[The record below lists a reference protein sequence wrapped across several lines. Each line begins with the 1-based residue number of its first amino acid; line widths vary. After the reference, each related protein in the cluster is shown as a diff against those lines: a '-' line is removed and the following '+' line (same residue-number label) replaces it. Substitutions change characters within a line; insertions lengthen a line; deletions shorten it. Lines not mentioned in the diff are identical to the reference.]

1 MEEEYNQEQIE
12 RLIDSLGP
20 LPDSF
25 NRLADSIKNANSGL
39 GPLGNSA
46 KDASNQIGTLAT
58 ASKDASDSRT
68 KETHTTEDNIKRSK
82 VAYDQSIAALD
93 KLGDALTSSKPSFA
107 DLGGV
112 AVSASK
118 SLGNLAEDMLP
129 RFGAELNVAIQLLG
143 DLSAVYLTQFSEQ
156 NEFGAQMRRMGVTVA
171 EMSDGTRNTTDSMT
185 DLA

>member
-82 VAYDQSIAALD
+82 VAYDQSI
-93 KLGDALTSSKPSFA
+93 DALKT
-107 DLGGV
+107 
-112 AVSASK
+112 
-118 SLGNLAEDMLP
+118 N
-129 RFGAELNVAIQLLG
+129 
-143 DLSAVYLTQFSEQ
+143 
-156 NEFGAQMRRMGVTVA
+156 
-171 EMSDGTRNTTDSMT
+171 
-185 DLA
+185 